1 MADVMAERVRS
12 IQRCVGVTFIAGA
25 IFLGFSIIAQ
35 PSFTDVN
42 RADEVLALLAKQS
55 WTGWMTLH
63 AVMILG
69 FALVTIGFAG
79 FAFLLHLRGSS
90 GSASVIT
97 AATVMAGALWTG
109 FFAAELYG
117 YRYLTNLYTVDPS
130 LATALFSTVWFW
142 KLGAMVV
149 AALLTFL
156 AVAFVGAKGTARGL
170 LPVWLGWGGAL
181 FAIAG
186 IAVYVFSFLG
196 STTTGAAINPIQ
208 SSGVRYGIGLP
219 LQLWVLGVGT
229 WMMRAYLTGMSM
241 APPAPPQAVS
251 RPGPAAPAGPPHG
264 GPGASPPSA
273 PAPPEAPPVPRRPP
287 GSPPHPA
294 LPPES

>member
-1 MADVMAERVRS
+1 MADVMAERIRS

-25 IFLGFSIIAQ
+25 LFLTFSIIAQ
-35 PSFTDVN
+35 PSFDDVN
-42 RADEVLALLAKQS
+42 RADQVLALLAKQG
-55 WTGWMTLH
+55 WTAWMSLH

-69 FALVTIGFAG
+69 FALVTIGFAA

-97 AATVMAGALWTG
+97 ASAVLGGALWIG

-117 YRYLTNLYTVDPS
+117 YAYLKDLYTIDPS

-156 AVAFVGAKGTARGL
+156 AVAFAGATGTKRGV

-181 FAIAG
+181 FAIGGLA
-186 IAVYVFSFLG
+186 IYTFSFLD
-196 STTTGAAINPIQ
+196 STGTGRAINPIQ
-208 SSGVRYGIGLP
+208 SAGVRYGIGLP
-219 LQLWVLGVGT
+219 LQVWVLGVGA
-229 WMMRAYLTGMSM
+229 WMMRAFVTGVSM
-241 APPAPPQAVS
+241 APPAPPMS
-251 RPGPAAPAGPPHG
+251 RPAGRPPAAP
-264 GPGASPPSA
+264 PSA
-273 PAPPEAPPVPRRPP
+273 QPEPPAEPPRPARPP
-287 GSPPHPA
+287 GAPPHPA
-294 LPPES
+294 LPPED